1 MTKKN
6 KNHDVQRSFHLAWEP
21 EKPWPSHKDK
31 RKPPKDSPLK
41 NGRPFVPSSMKP
53 A

>member
-1 MTKKN
+1 MTNKN
-6 KNHDVQRSFHLAWEP
+6 KNVQKEFKLGWNPGE
-21 EKPWPSHKDK
+21 PWPSHKDK

-41 NGRPFVPSSMKP
+41 NKMPFVPSGHK